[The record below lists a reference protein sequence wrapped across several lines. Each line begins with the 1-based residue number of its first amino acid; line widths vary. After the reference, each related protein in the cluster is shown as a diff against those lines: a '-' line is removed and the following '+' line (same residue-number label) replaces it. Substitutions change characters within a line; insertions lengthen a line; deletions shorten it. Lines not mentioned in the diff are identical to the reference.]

1 MLSDIDVLE
10 GLYARFLP
18 STHTGEP
25 FDALRAAGQPWN
37 GIRATSFQKTHDNNV
52 DKTRDN
58 EPFRPTA
65 LKRTANK
72 SS

>member
-1 MLSDIDVLE
+1 MLLE
-10 GLYARFLP
+10 GLYARFYQL
-18 STHTGEP
+18 STHTSEP
-25 FDALRAAGQPWN
+25 FDALGAAGQPWN
-37 GIRATSFQKTHDNNV
+37 GIRATSFQKLTLNNV

-58 EPFRPTA
+58 GPFRPTA